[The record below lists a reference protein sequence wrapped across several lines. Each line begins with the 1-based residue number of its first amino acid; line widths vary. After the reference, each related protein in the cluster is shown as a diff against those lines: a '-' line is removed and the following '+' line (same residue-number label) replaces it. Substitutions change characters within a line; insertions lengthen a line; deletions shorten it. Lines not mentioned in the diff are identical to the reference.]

1 MSATVPQQLS
11 DQVSEWI
18 ADEPDPAAVA
28 ELQALLARAQ
38 DGDPAALAELGDR
51 FAGPLTF
58 GTAGLR
64 GPLRAGPNGMNTAV
78 VRRAAAGLAAQLT
91 ASGRG
96 GGIVVIGYD
105 GRHGSRS
112 FATDSAAILAAAGF
126 DARLLPRLL
135 PTPLLAF
142 AVNHFGAV
150 AGVMV
155 TASHNPPQDN
165 GYKVY
170 AHDGAQIVPPMDA
183 EIEAAIRAV
192 GSARAIAMS
201 SDYRTLDESVVQA
214 YVVAVAGLV
223 RPGAPRELRVAHTAL
238 HGVGA
243 PLIRAVFAAAGF
255 SAPSEVSEQAEP
267 DPDFTTVSFPNP
279 EEPGAMDLAL
289 ALAERDQADLVIA
302 NDPDADR
309 CAVGA
314 VFPASADRPGGWR
327 MLRGDEV
334 GVLLADWLLRRG
346 ALGTY
351 ATTIVSSTMLSAM
364 AARHGVGFAET
375 LTGFKWIS
383 RAAPDLVYGYEEAL
397 GYAVAPG
404 LVRDKDGISA
414 ALLIAELAAD
424 LKAAGSSLPRRLAEL
439 AAEYGL
445 HATRQLSWRVTDL
458 GLITEAMSRL
468 RAEPPGELLGRPVSV
483 SDLAPDNDVVILRFE
498 GGRVV
503 VRPSGTE
510 PKCKAYLELV
520 IPTAA
525 GQPDEPVTAE
535 PLLAE
540 PLLAADPLLAAVAS
554 AEQRAAAELASLA
567 AEVTRALGMPSA
579 G

>member
-1 MSATVPQQLS
+1 MTVSPELAAE
-11 DQVSEWI
+11 VNAWI
-18 ADEPDPAAVA
+18 ADDPHPGDAA
-28 ELQALLARAQ
+28 ELQALLDA
-38 DGDPAALAELGDR
+38 GDTDELADR

-64 GPLRAGPNGMNTAV
+64 GPLRSGPNGMNAAV
-78 VRRAAAGLAAQLT
+78 VRRAAAGIAAQL
-91 ASGRG
+91 AADGAA

-105 GRHGSRS
+105 GRHRSRE
-112 FATDSAAILAAAGF
+112 FALDSAAVFAAAGF

-135 PTPLLAF
+135 PTPVLAY
-142 AVNHFGAV
+142 AVGQLGAA

-170 AHDGAQIVPPMDA
+170 AHDGAQIVPPLDSG
-183 EIEAAIRAV
+183 IESQIRAV
-192 GSARAIAMS
+192 PSVRAIALATN
-201 SDYRTLDESVVQA
+201 YSVLTEAIVDSYVQA
-214 YVVAVAGLV
+214 IAGLV
-223 RPGAPRELRVAHTAL
+223 SPDSARELVLVHTAM
-238 HGVGA
+238 HGVGSTV
-243 PLIRAVFAAAGF
+243 LRAVFAAAGF
-255 SAPSEVSEQAEP
+255 PAAIEVSEQAEP
-267 DPDFTTVSFPNP
+267 DPDFSTVAFPNP

-289 ALAERDQADLVIA
+289 ALAGSVGADLIIA

-314 VFPASADRPGGWR
+314 RFATGWR

-334 GVLLADWLLRRG
+334 GVLLADCLIRKG
-346 ALGTY
+346 IHGTY

-364 AARHGVGFAET
+364 AARHGVPFAET

-397 GYAVAPG
+397 GYAVAPS

-414 ALLIAELAAD
+414 ALLVTELAAE
-424 LKAAGSSLPRRLAEL
+424 LEAVGSSLPARLAEL

-445 HATRQLSWRVTDL
+445 FSTRQLSWRVSDL
-458 GLITEAMSRL
+458 SLIDAAMSRL
-468 RAEPPGELLGRPVSV
+468 RAALPGELLGEPVTV
-483 SDLAPDNDVVILRFE
+483 TDLAPDNDVLILRFP

-510 PKCKAYLELV
+510 PKCKAYLEIV
-520 IPTAA
+520 VADAA
-525 GQPDEPVTAE
+525 DLGTAE
-535 PLLAE
+535 RLAGDR
-540 PLLAADPLLAAVAS
+540 LDG
-554 AEQRAAAELASLA
+554 LA
-567 AEVTRALGMPSA
+567 AEISALVA
-579 G
+579 L